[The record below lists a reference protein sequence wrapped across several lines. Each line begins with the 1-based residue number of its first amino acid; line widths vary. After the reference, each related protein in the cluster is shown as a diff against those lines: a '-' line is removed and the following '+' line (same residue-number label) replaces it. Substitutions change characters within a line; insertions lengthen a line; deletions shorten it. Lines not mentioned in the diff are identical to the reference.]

1 MLPAGG
7 RPSAGELAANRALMA
22 ARGWGEAL
30 DAAGAARAGGHLNAA
45 NACAALGRLAKLPPP
60 PPAAAAAAGLP
71 ELLGEAAALA
81 AGGAAG
87 PRQLSGTL
95 WACAKLR
102 GLWASGPCLAELGRA
117 ERAAAEAAAP
127 LAPRFKPQEL
137 SNALWALAKA
147 AGAAAEGA
155 PAAAGGGTWEP
166 WRAKVFGALAAGAA
180 RSLQL
185 CGGRGAWAP
194 QALANLAW
202 ALAALAGGG
211 GGEGAG
217 RGGGAGALLGELLGA
232 LSVRAGE
239 LNPQEVASTLGALAR
254 LSESGAPWARVVREG
269 AAVPALAAR
278 AAVLR
283 GSLSPR
289 QVANAAWALAKL
301 GEASASRGL
310 LQAAA
315 EGGAGGCL
323 GGMNVQELSM
333 CAWALASSGA
343 GGEELAAVAVF
354 RGAARCLRTEA
365 QAGPATG
372 LAHPLATTAWAAAKL
387 GVCEPEL
394 GDATAWALVRPEG
407 GPCLRGASARD
418 LAYLAWGAAKL
429 GAFPGLDADLHA
441 QALERLFAEAARR
454 AGEGFPGPRP
464 AVMLLWAMATSKWRG
479 EAEVGAL
486 LHVCRD
492 LLRSGGAS
500 GGASAEEASDRDLAD
515 LAFALGALRGPAE
528 RAAPGALQAL
538 LRHLGDLS
546 ADRLAGCNA
555 QELLRLLGGFRR
567 AGGRSERLEAAV
579 GGQRVVRYRFGGLE
593 INLQAAVPTALQDWH
608 RLEDGESPEA
618 EGGGREGAGAA
629 AATSGAGSRKRKRV
643 DDCCGGTGRPNTGVA
658 LWQAGYFLAE
668 WLSRQG
674 TAPGGGAAGSSKAGA
689 AELRAALPPKG
700 KIRRKWSGRV
710 AVELGAGLGL
720 PSIVGARALG
730 LRVIATDGD
739 PDALSLLRQNARDNV
754 AEVCEGSASGGEM
767 RVEELRW
774 GSEKPLE
781 RLGLKK
787 KADLVMAS
795 DVVYGS
801 DPTKWRAL
809 LSTLKSLCGGKTL
822 AVVANMQRYP
832 LHHELS
838 EARLLERELV
848 AAGFEVAR
856 APQAALHPD
865 AQGTGGAN
873 SCALF
878 LCRRAPKKKKNKNK
892 E

>member
-1 MLPAGG
+1 MGAG
-7 RPSAGELAANRALMA
+7 AGE
-22 ARGWGEAL
+22 
-30 DAAGAARAGGHLNAA
+30 
-45 NACAALGRLAKLPPP
+45 
-60 PPAAAAAAGLP
+60 
-71 ELLGEAAALA
+71 
-81 AGGAAG
+81 
-87 PRQLSGTL
+87 
-95 WACAKLR
+95 
-102 GLWASGPCLAELGRA
+102 
-117 ERAAAEAAAP
+117 
-127 LAPRFKPQEL
+127 
-137 SNALWALAKA
+137 
-147 AGAAAEGA
+147 
-155 PAAAGGGTWEP
+155 
-166 WRAKVFGALAAGAA
+166 
-180 RSLQL
+180 
-185 CGGRGAWAP
+185 GRGS
-194 QALANLAW
+194 
-202 ALAALAGGG
+202 
-211 GGEGAG
+211 
-217 RGGGAGALLGELLGA
+217 GALLGELLGA
-232 LSVRAGE
+232 LAARAGQ

-254 LSESGAPWARVVREG
+254 LSESGALWARVVGEG
-269 AAVPALAAR
+269 AAVPALAAQV
-278 AAVLR
+278 AELR

-301 GEASASRGL
+301 GEASASQGL
-310 LQAAA
+310 LHAAA
-315 EGGAGGCL
+315 EEGGSGCL
-323 GGMNVQELSM
+323 EGMNVQELSM
-333 CAWALASSGA
+333 CSWALASSGA
-343 GGEELAAVAVF
+343 AGEELAAVAVF
-354 RGAARCLRTEA
+354 RGAARCLRNEA
-365 QAGPATG
+365 QAGPTAG
-372 LAHPLATTAWAAAKL
+372 LAHPLATMAWAAAKL

-394 GDATAWALVRPEG
+394 GDATAQALVCVEG

-429 GAFPGLDADLHA
+429 GAFPGLNASLHA
-441 QALERLFAEAARR
+441 QALERLFVEAARR
-454 AGEGFPGPRP
+454 AGEGFPGLRP

-486 LHVCRD
+486 LHACRD
-492 LLRSGGAS
+492 LLCGAGAS
-500 GGASAEEASDRDLAD
+500 GGAPAEEASDRDLAD

-538 LRHLGDLS
+538 LGHLGDLS
-546 ADRLAGCNA
+546 AERLSGCNA

-579 GGQRVVRYRFGGLE
+579 GGQRAVVHRFGGLE
-593 INLQAAVPTALQDWH
+593 VRLQAAVPTALQDWH
-608 RLEDGESPEA
+608 RLEGGEGPQADSGAREN
-618 EGGGREGAGAA
+618 GGATAA
-629 AATSGAGSRKRKRV
+629 AAAAAGGSRKRKRV

-674 TAPGGGAAGSSKAGA
+674 GSPGGGAAGSSKAGA
-689 AELRAALPPKG
+689 AELRAALPLKG
-700 KIRRKWSGRV
+700 KIRRKWSGRI

-730 LRVIATDGD
+730 LRAIATDGD
-739 PDALSLLRQNARDNV
+739 PDALNLLRENARDNV
-754 AEVCEGSASGGEM
+754 AGACEGPASGGEM

-774 GSEKPLE
+774 GAEKPLK

-801 DPTKWRAL
+801 DPRKWWAL

-822 AVVANMQRYP
+822 AVIANMQRYP

-848 AAGFEVAR
+848 VAGFEVTR

-878 LCRRAPKKKKNKNK
+878 LCRRAPKEKKKNKK
-892 E
+892 KK